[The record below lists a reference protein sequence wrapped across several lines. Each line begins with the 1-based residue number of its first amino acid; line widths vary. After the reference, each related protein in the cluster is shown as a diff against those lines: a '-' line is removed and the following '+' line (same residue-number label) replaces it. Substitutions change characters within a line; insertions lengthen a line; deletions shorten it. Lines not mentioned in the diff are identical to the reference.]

1 MAKKDVIVIE
11 NLSKNY
17 ETFQRRTGFLAS
29 LKDLFV
35 RQKQVV
41 SAVADISF
49 KIKEGELVGFI
60 GPNGAGKTTTLK
72 MLSGLLYP
80 SGGKA
85 TVLGHL
91 PWKRQPEFQKQFS
104 LIMGQKS
111 QLIWDLPAM
120 DTFLLNKDIYEIPDL
135 DFQNTID
142 SLSQMLSVKE
152 FLHTP
157 VRKLSLGQ
165 RMKMELIAA
174 LLHSPK
180 LLFLDEPTIGLDV
193 VAQENVRIFIKD
205 YNKKFNA
212 TVILTS
218 HYMEDVQKLC
228 DRVIVIDKGK
238 IHYDGKLD
246 KLIQKHLPQKFLK
259 LVIHGEVQKEKISS
273 LGEIMKWELPN
284 ITIAV
289 PRNAAVETATK
300 LLKKFTVADLTI
312 EEPQLE
318 VIIRQIFRQ

>member
-35 RQKQVV
+35 RQKQLV